1 MMNIANS
8 LDEKSIGY
16 AACPAFTSQ
25 DAMQHGGEKKPT
37 NSTSGLPNI
46 QGRFGPNR
54 PWRARSSAVER
65 SVHIGNVG
73 SSILSVPTISPS
85 PSPSPA
91 IVTAY
96 KRRVPFR
103 LHPARFGLKCTN
115 CGCDLDNQAAERRAA
130 GNASVLP
137 SPSIGRART

>member
-1 MMNIANS
+1 MRLTNNSGQSTAYLKVRDFRAPCNHWAN
-8 LDEKSIGY
+8 
-16 AACPAFTSQ
+16 
-25 DAMQHGGEKKPT
+25 
-37 NSTSGLPNI
+37 PNAS
-46 QGRFGPNR
+46 R
-54 PWRARSSAVER
+54 
-65 SVHIGNVG
+65 
-73 SSILSVPTISPS
+73 TIS